1 MACHTTLNFE
11 PISLQLFYH
20 SRLDL
25 SNNSGKVSTMKL
37 TEVTEISGKK
47 LSKSELNLL
56 KKIDALGVIPATLEG
71 IRQNPYSGV
80 QRKLCPLAVTLYDF
94 IIIQYNAGNV
104 GKLFSV
110 SVWDNCRYMFL
121 KYWPDEYFDLID

>member
-1 MACHTTLNFE
+1 
-11 PISLQLFYH
+11 
-20 SRLDL
+20 
-25 SNNSGKVSTMKL
+25 MKL
-37 TEVTEISGKK
+37 TEVTEIDGKK
-47 LSKSELNLL
+47 LSKSEVKLL
-56 KKIDALGVIPATLEG
+56 KKIDTLGVIPATLEG

-110 SVWDNCRYMFL
+110 SLWDNCRYMFL
-121 KYWPDEYFDLID
+121 KYWPDDYYDLID